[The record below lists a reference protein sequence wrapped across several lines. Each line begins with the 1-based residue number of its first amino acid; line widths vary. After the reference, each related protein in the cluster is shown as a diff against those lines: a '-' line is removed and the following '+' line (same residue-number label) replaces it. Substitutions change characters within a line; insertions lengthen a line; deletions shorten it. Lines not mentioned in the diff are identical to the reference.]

1 MDSCYVS
8 FPSVQ
13 YRKTLKPYQFLH
25 QQIDLLDWI
34 LRHFFEWKHLH
45 VSSFH
50 ANIIIYQYIIIMI
63 FFYTFMSVVGSKQ
76 CIQIYVLGVHSS
88 PLSTFPIAYYG
99 SKLLYTMPIV
109 RVQLTVNRTECSQ
122 FIREDSCS
130 YHLRRLFHLARP
142 SKGSVVAGQLLK
154 TLKACAMIKTFQR
167 REDYN

>member
-8 FPSVQ
+8 LPSVQ

-50 ANIIIYQYIIIMI
+50 ANIIIYQYYYD
-63 FFYTFMSVVGSKQ
+63 FFFTHLCQLLVPSGVYRYMFQMFTALLS
-76 CIQIYVLGVHSS
+76 VHS
-88 PLSTFPIAYYG
+88 PIAYYG

-130 YHLRRLFHLARP
+130 YHLRRLFHLAWP

-167 REDYN
+167 GEDYN